1 MPARLARSVLTLVLL
16 AVAGLAGLV
25 AGSGPAAAAGGRVCY
40 AQEVGGISGGVSY
53 HVTCVTTASRP
64 GDESGGGGGGSGP
77 IPDTCGLAKWL
88 KTAEAVGDVMPAW
101 CEGNSLCQ
109 LHDPPTEADDG
120 DLTRYGKL
128 QPPAHVIEVFC
139 AELDMGDA
147 GGFTLAIGGVQT
159 PRQLLARAD
168 DAYGNLRAP
177 AADVHTSPES
187 PAVIRLD
194 TWFWLGAASFQE
206 LRGSSADGMVAIA
219 TPQNTTWDPG
229 DGSGAITCAG
239 AGTPNAG
246 GCTHTYAK
254 ASFPPRPTAD
264 AKGNPAYAA
273 TVTRTYTVR
282 YEFFGQPV
290 VVPGAR
296 LDFAVVTQFPL
307 AVQEVQVE
315 NAGTR

>member
-1 MPARLARSVLTLVLL
+1 MVPVRLDRSVLALVLL
-16 AVAGLAGLV
+16 AVAGLARQL
-25 AGSGPAAAAGGRVCY
+25 AGAGPAAAVGGRVCY

-53 HVTCVTTASRP
+53 HVTCVSTATRP
-64 GDESGGGGGGSGP
+64 GDQDGGGGGGGGP

-88 KTAEAVGDVMPAW
+88 KTAEAVGDVYPAW
-101 CEGNSLCQ
+101 CEGPSLCQ
-109 LHDPPTEADDG
+109 LHDPPTEADAS
-120 DLTRYGKL
+120 DLARFGKL
-128 QPPAHVIEVFC
+128 QPPATVIEVFC

-147 GGFTLAIGGVQT
+147 GGFTLAIRGVQT

-194 TWFWLGAASFQE
+194 TWSWLGAASFQE

-219 TPQNTTWDPG
+219 TPQDTTWDPG
-229 DGSGAITCAG
+229 DGAGTITCAG

-246 GCTHTYAK
+246 GGTHTYTR

-264 AKGNPAYAA
+264 AKGDPAYAA

-282 YEFFGQPV
+282 YADPQLDAHATGTALTDAAGGIRADV
-290 VVPGAR
+290 AR
-296 LDFAVVTQFPL
+296 AS
-307 AVQEVQVE
+307 
-315 NAGTR
+315 G

>member
-1 MPARLARSVLTLVLL
+1 MSVRLARSVLALVLL
-16 AVAGLAGLV
+16 AVAGV
-25 AGSGPAAAAGGRVCY
+25 AGQVATAGPAAADGGRVCY

-53 HVTCVTTASRP
+53 HVTCVDTVSR
-64 GDESGGGGGGSGP
+64 GGGGQGGGGGGGSV
-77 IPDTCGLAKWL
+77 PDTCGLAKWL
-88 KTAEAVGDVMPAW
+88 TTAEAVGDVTPAW
-101 CEGNSLCQ
+101 CEGASLCQ
-109 LHDPPTEADDG
+109 LHDPPTEADPG
-120 DLTRYGKL
+120 DLAKYGKL
-128 QPPAHVIEVFC
+128 TPPARVIEVFC

-177 AADVHTSPES
+177 KADVHTSPES

-194 TWFWLGAASFQE
+194 TWFWLGAASFRE
-206 LRGSSADGMVAIA
+206 IRGSSADGMVAIA
-219 TPQNTTWDPG
+219 TPQDTTWDPG
-229 DGSGAITCAG
+229 DGSGSITCAG

-246 GCTHTYAK
+246 GCQHTYTR
-254 ASFPPRPTAD
+254 ASFPPRPTTD

-290 VVPGAR
+290 VVPGSR
-296 LDFAVVTQFPL
+296 LDFAVTTQFPL

-315 NAGTR
+315 NAGQR